1 MTDTTQA
8 PAETQETTET
18 PAPAEPVAAPA
29 AADATKQEAVAK
41 AQEVGKKL
49 SGFLGSLAEKA
60 KNIDVKELA
69 EKAKNIDVKEL
80 TEKAKQ
86 KVNEVKDKASE
97 INAGKVESSVPAR
110 ETLTAEQVK
119 ELFAS
124 AASAIDEVPPVVQAV
139 LTDVTQGEQVALKM
153 KFGDTVFIALSDKS
167 LFQFIKT
174 SDQYAVNIYPV
185 SEIRCFS
192 VLAPRGETAGRLSFY
207 TAKEEIKLSLS
218 SMEAYAKALILYK
231 KVREK

>member
-29 AADATKQEAVAK
+29 AADAAKQEAVAK

-49 SGFLGSLAEKA
+49 SGFLGS
-60 KNIDVKELA
+60 LA

-207 TAKEEIKLSLS
+207 TAREEIKLSLS